1 MKKRLLGGLVFSL
14 LMMTSTVSS
23 LGPVEGLLGPGS
35 ASADLK

>member
-14 LMMTSTVSS
+14 LMMLSTVGS
-23 LGPVEGLLGPGS
+23 LGPVAGLLGPGS